1 LQQKKLTADRER
13 IMPQELG
20 PQKLELLHEL
30 VPTTTTIG
38 LLVNPA
44 NPNNEIRPNDMLAAA
59 RTLGV
64 EVDVLH
70 ASIEGAL
77 YRARLM
83 LALNCSFHRR
93 NSSTRAS
100 RTLSADVAMF
110 GERALRSGIAEG
122 GRGVSSSSTW
132 PSRTLSADVGT
143 FIGRALR

>member
-1 LQQKKLTADRER
+1 
-13 IMPQELG
+13 
-20 PQKLELLHEL
+20 
-30 VPTTTTIG
+30 
-38 LLVNPA
+38 
-44 NPNNEIRPNDMLAAA
+44 MLAAA

-70 ASIEGAL
+70 ASTEGAL
-77 YRARLM
+77 YRERLM

-143 FIGRALR
+143 FIGRALRSGIAEGGRGVTPVSLCPCTPR